1 MMYHAIGVVMISEY
15 LNLKNITKISSS
27 VFLCLAASI
36 SLAATD
42 VKDVR
47 HSSSACSADKG
58 FVLVRD
64 YRYSARLDVK
74 DVLLELDGKDVQV
87 KADDH
92 KVFPASKEQTVAVL
106 VLADVSDPKRR
117 NTVEVKYARSIG
129 EILKYLK
136 PHQQIGLAEF
146 DSEIRVLAPIG
157 ADINSL
163 QKASQSLKATGQATE
178 FYKNILAAIDVLK
191 KSASD
196 RKGLVI
202 MSDGRDEDRA
212 YKFEDVI
219 KLAKENHITILSL
232 GYLENQKDTPFLQSL
247 KRLAEETHGLYFD
260 VSDSGGALPSALV
273 SKPLAFV
280 EKGGRLTFQ
289 LPKTYQTRMVNLSL
303 GRVNGEKIILSSEV
317 APPDDRTVWQKSIDF
332 VVLNWL
338 WVVIGTLLTI
348 LVLTGIVYL
357 IIKRIRRSK
366 PVTYATLIELN
377 GMGTKHV
384 IQQTAIRIGRGADN
398 NIRLMNDSISSHH
411 AEIHRRREGDF
422 YIVDLASTNGVFVNE
437 EKVYQGE
444 LRNNDI
450 IELGEVRLRFEL
462 AI

>member
-1 MMYHAIGVVMISEY
+1 
-15 LNLKNITKISSS
+15 
-27 VFLCLAASI
+27 
-36 SLAATD
+36 
-42 VKDVR
+42 
-47 HSSSACSADKG
+47 
-58 FVLVRD
+58 
-64 YRYSARLDVK
+64 
-74 DVLLELDGKDVQV
+74 
-87 KADDH
+87 
-92 KVFPASKEQTVAVL
+92 
-106 VLADVSDPKRR
+106 
-117 NTVEVKYARSIG
+117 
-129 EILKYLK
+129 
-136 PHQQIGLAEF
+136 
-146 DSEIRVLAPIG
+146 
-157 ADINSL
+157 
-163 QKASQSLKATGQATE
+163 
-178 FYKNILAAIDVLK
+178 
-191 KSASD
+191 
-196 RKGLVI
+196 
-202 MSDGRDEDRA
+202 
-212 YKFEDVI
+212 
-219 KLAKENHITILSL
+219 
-232 GYLENQKDTPFLQSL
+232 
-247 KRLAEETHGLYFD
+247 
-260 VSDSGGALPSALV
+260 
-273 SKPLAFV
+273 
-280 EKGGRLTFQ
+280 
-289 LPKTYQTRMVNLSL
+289 
-303 GRVNGEKIILSSEV
+303 V